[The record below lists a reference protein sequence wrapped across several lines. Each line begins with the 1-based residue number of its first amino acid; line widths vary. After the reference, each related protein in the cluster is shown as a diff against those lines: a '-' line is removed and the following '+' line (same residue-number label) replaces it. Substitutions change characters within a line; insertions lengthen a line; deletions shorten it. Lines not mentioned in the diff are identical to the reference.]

1 MGWRVDHHCRH
12 GRGADSQRSADARPG
27 PGANASRAGGGGRLM
42 RREPNLSKSRGASKE
57 EPPSEKPVIQPSL
70 RPVILSAAESPRSG
84 ESAESK
90 DPADAR
96 AARKQKG
103 IPAKQSVERQC
114 ENSLIQSW
122 LGPRRRGPS
131 TTASVASRTTP
142 PLRMTACFL
151 RRSAQLILLTL
162 AVATL
167 VGAGDESA
175 RVNDLGHRM
184 MCVCG
189 CNQILLE
196 CNHVGC
202 AYSDRMRAELIAAV
216 DRGDNDDL
224 TLQGFVQKYGTTVM
238 AAPTKT
244 GFNRVAWIM
253 PYLVLVVGLTMVTLI
268 VRAWRSRPLVLPAG
282 AVAAVHGAELEH
294 FRDQARKDTEI

>member
-1 MGWRVDHHCRH
+1 MRIPRVAQTRE
-12 GRGADSQRSADARPG
+12 GARLLTRSQLLSSLSLLLSSLSLLLSSLAKRGIRSSQCSKEYADS
-27 PGANASRAGGGGRLM
+27 ASLM
-42 RREPNLSKSRGASKE
+42 L
-57 EPPSEKPVIQPSL
+57 
-70 RPVILSAAESPRSG
+70 
-84 ESAESK
+84 
-90 DPADAR
+90 
-96 AARKQKG
+96 
-103 IPAKQSVERQC
+103 
-114 ENSLIQSW
+114 
-122 LGPRRRGPS
+122 LG
-131 TTASVASRTTP
+131 
-142 PLRMTACFL
+142 MTGSFW
-151 RRSAQLILLTL
+151 RRSAQLLTLTL
-162 AVATL
+162 AVFAL
-167 VGAGDESA
+167 LGAGDESA

-216 DRGDNDDL
+216 DRGDNDDM
-224 TLQGFVQKYGTTVM
+224 TLQVFIQKYGTTVM

-253 PYLVLVVGLTMVTLI
+253 PYLVLVLGLTMVTLI

>member
-1 MGWRVDHHCRH
+1 MRIPRLAKTGKGTASSRTITANPRS
-12 GRGADSQRSADARPG
+12 GALFAADQ
-27 PGANASRAGGGGRLM
+27 GRLM
-42 RREPNLSKSRGASKE
+42 DPVPSRN
-57 EPPSEKPVIQPSL
+57 
-70 RPVILSAAESPRSG
+70 RP
-84 ESAESK
+84 K
-90 DPADAR
+90 F
-96 AARKQKG
+96 
-103 IPAKQSVERQC
+103 
-114 ENSLIQSW
+114 
-122 LGPRRRGPS
+122 
-131 TTASVASRTTP
+131 
-142 PLRMTACFL
+142 FL
-151 RRSAQLILLTL
+151 RRSAQLVALAL
-162 AVATL
+162 AVFAIL
-167 VGAGDESA
+167 GAGDESA

-184 MCVCG
+184 MCVCS

-202 AYSDRMRAELIAAV
+202 AYSDRMRAELVAAV

-253 PYLVLVVGLTMVTLI
+253 PYLVLVLGLAMVTLI

-294 FRDQARKDTEI
+294 FRDQARKDTEV

>member
-1 MGWRVDHHCRH
+1 MRLR
-12 GRGADSQRSADARPG
+12 RSTSD
-27 PGANASRAGGGGRLM
+27 
-42 RREPNLSKSRGASKE
+42 K
-57 EPPSEKPVIQPSL
+57 
-70 RPVILSAAESPRSG
+70 PVILSAAGSPRSG

-90 DPADAR
+90 DPVEDCATGKLKGVPAR
-96 AARKQKG
+96 PSTGLCWK
-103 IPAKQSVERQC
+103 
-114 ENSLIQSW
+114 NSLMHSW
-122 LGPRRRGPS
+122 LQLRRRGPS
-131 TTASVASRTTP
+131 TAATLASRTP
-142 PLRMTACFL
+142 SPLRMTAFCL
-151 RRSAQLILLTL
+151 RRSAQLALLTIAL
-162 AVATL
+162 FAL
-167 VGAGDESA
+167 LGAGDESA

-202 AYSDRMRAELIAAV
+202 AYSERMRAELIAAV

-224 TLQGFVQKYGTTVM
+224 TLQSFVQKYGTTVM

-253 PYLVLVVGLTMVTLI
+253 PYLVLVVGIAMVTLI

-294 FRDQARKDTEI
+294 FRNQARKDTEI